1 MYEIEV
7 TFTLFHHFQN
17 EENTSSKEIIM
28 KKTLKLTSVLLALL
42 LLIVSCSPEKQ
53 MDGKTAKTKK
63 QMTETEYS
71 QNREAIRGVSVVEA
85 YAVANSENAAS
96 SSRAMAGG
104 DLTLT
109 FSENTSISSSEI
121 ISKLEEKASKAT
133 SDTEEAFYTTLSKSI
148 PPSMK
153 LEIVKG
159 SFVNYKTQDGIRV
172 VSSLDVT
179 IIIGDKTIEIEKD
192 ADEKWIEIDGT
203 FFDDSEL
210 EKMLD
215 KAEEAAESIEEFFTN
230 IKIGLED
237 LKTIIDG
244 TNQKIKNGDF
254 GKDASATGSY
264 SFKLDD
270 KVFVSTFDYEY
281 HEIDDEDE
289 KIKVQGTIS
298 FSFDSIDDVYKALF
312 SLKDE
317 DDFENLIESARDT
330 ISVEIS
336 VNGTEIWGDAFLDEL
351 V

>member
-7 TFTLFHHFQN
+7 TFTLFHHFQS

-42 LLIVSCSPEKQ
+42 LLIVSCSPDKQ
-53 MDGKTAKTKK
+53 MDGKTAETKK

-85 YAVANSENAAS
+85 YAVANSENATP
-96 SSRAMAGG
+96 SSRAMTGG

-109 FSENTSISSSEI
+109 FSENTTISSSKI

-133 SDTEEAFYTTLSKSI
+133 SNTEEAFYTTLSKSI

-210 EKMLD
+210 ENMLD
-215 KAEEAAESIEEFFTN
+215 RAEDAAEAIKDFFDNLYDAELDLDKKTNGEEQSIEITVKDKDDEITIKGKTSFKITDSKELFISIKFTYTEIDDGKEEDKFDISASFNLDLNSLSPKEIIDLIVQGKINIKDLGDIN
-230 IKIGLED
+230 IKI
-237 LKTIIDG
+237 DG
-244 TNQKIKNGDF
+244 KE
-254 GKDASATGSY
+254 
-264 SFKLDD
+264 
-270 KVFVSTFDYEY
+270 VW
-281 HEIDDEDE
+281 
-289 KIKVQGTIS
+289 
-298 FSFDSIDDVYKALF
+298 
-312 SLKDE
+312 
-317 DDFENLIESARDT
+317 
-330 ISVEIS
+330 VE
-336 VNGTEIWGDAFLDEL
+336 AFLDEID
-351 V
+351 

>member
-1 MYEIEV
+1 
-7 TFTLFHHFQN
+7 
-17 EENTSSKEIIM
+17 M

-53 MDGKTAKTKK
+53 MDGKTAETKK

-85 YAVANSENAAS
+85 YAVANSENAEA
-96 SSRAMAGG
+96 SSRALEG
-104 DLTLT
+104 DFKLT
-109 FSENTSISSSEI
+109 FSENTTISSSDI
-121 ISKLEEKASKAT
+121 SSKLEKKAGDASNDAEK
-133 SDTEEAFYTTLSKSI
+133 EFYTTLSKSI

-179 IIIGDKTIEIEKD
+179 IFIGDKTIKIEKD
-192 ADEKWIEIDGT
+192 VDEKWVEIDGT

-215 KAEEAAESIEEFFTN
+215 KAEEAAESIEEFFTS
-230 IKIGLED
+230 IKIGPED

-244 TNQKIKNGDF
+244 TFNDIKEGDF
-254 GKDASATGSY
+254 GKDATATGSY
-264 SFKLDD
+264 SFKFDD
-270 KVFVSTFDYEY
+270 KSFVSTFDYEY

-312 SLKDE
+312 NLTSE
-317 DDFENLIESARDT
+317 DAFEKLIESVRDT
-330 ISVEIS
+330 ISVKIR

>member
-7 TFTLFHHFQN
+7 TFTLFHHFQS

-42 LLIVSCSPEKQ
+42 LLIVSCSPDKQ
-53 MDGKTAKTKK
+53 MDGKTAETKK

-85 YAVANSENAAS
+85 YAVANSENATP
-96 SSRAMAGG
+96 SSRAMTGG

-109 FSENTSISSSEI
+109 FSENTTISSSKI

-133 SDTEEAFYTTLSKSI
+133 SNTEEAFYTTLSKSI

-210 EKMLD
+210 ENMLD
-215 KAEEAAESIEEFFTN
+215 RAEDAAEAIKDFFDNLYDAELDLDKKTNGEEQSIEITVKDKDDEIT
-230 IKIGLED
+230 IKG
-237 LKTIIDG
+237 KT
-244 TNQKIKNGDF
+244 
-254 GKDASATGSY
+254 
-264 SFKLDD
+264 SFKITDSKELFISI
-270 KVFVSTFDYEY
+270 KFTYT
-281 HEIDDEDE
+281 EIDDGKEEDKFDISASFNLDLNSLSPKE
-289 KIKVQGTIS
+289 IIDLIVQGKINIK
-298 FSFDSIDDVYKALF
+298 DLGDINIEIDGKEVW
-312 SLKDE
+312 
-317 DDFENLIESARDT
+317 
-330 ISVEIS
+330 VE
-336 VNGTEIWGDAFLDEL
+336 AFLDEID
-351 V
+351 